1 MAKILIVEDE
11 PMINEMLSDI
21 LTSND
26 YEVDVAHDGQV
37 GIEKFEQGKYDLII
51 TDVMMPKLD
60 GYELTKKI
68 RASNKTI
75 PILMLTAKSEYEDEL
90 QGFEY
95 GVTEFVSKPFSLQI
109 LLHRIKLQLQKT
121 VKEEKNEL
129 EDQYLKIDLR
139 DYQVYKGNEQVEL
152 TLKEFNVL
160 KYLMTNAN
168 QVLSR
173 EQIIAAIWEDSN
185 YIELRVVD
193 NHIKN
198 LRRKLQISHIKTV
211 TGIGYRYEI

>member
-68 RASNKTI
+68 RASNNTI

>member
-68 RASNKTI
+68 RASNNTI

-109 LLHRIKLQLQKT
+109 LLHRIKLQLHKT